1 MADKLP
7 YHSINKLMWRWKRH
21 DDGCWIV
28 PDVALSF
35 DRPPPGLICVQPSP
49 PPEPKPPRKKPEVG
63 DTLLTLMD
71 AHSRFKTW
79 LDTPDPPKQPK
90 PPKPAATPKQQHVP
104 PFDIQEIPGAMRK
117 EMMPVAAKLMER
129 WFAGELNYAKTE
141 ADVKAEINQRGEPY
155 PPSMYDMTTVK
166 LEWALRPRRAKDQYD
181 YLINTAI
188 RTPKAK
194 EQLGKILGRYKRS
207 DVQLDAWVMCGENLR
222 NLHKH
227 FQFTFANVGSTLAQ
241 KLAEDIDAKLHT
253 NGVPDD
259 LNAGLGAFDI
269 YAAVAYARFDAYA
282 RSAEV
287 SGIYVYIKDSYDFTD
302 GAGEMSQYLGHWSKD
317 GIIVLEYDAFVAYLN
332 RPELYHA
339 YPVTMGNPSVRGNV
353 YYPIHNKDFRDW
365 ALKYQRGGDFIVF
378 SDYRFVPIYPPMKVP
393 V

>member
-1 MADKLP
+1 MTEKLP
-7 YHSINKLMWRWKRH
+7 YYSINKLLWRWRRH
-21 DDGCWIV
+21 DGCWIV
-28 PDVALSF
+28 PDVALSL
-35 DRPPPGLICVQPSP
+35 DRPPPELDTLCVQPAAPQP
-49 PPEPKPPRKKPEVG
+49 PKKKPEVG
-63 DTLLTLMD
+63 DTLLKVMD

-79 LDTPDPPKQPK
+79 LNTPDPPK
-90 PPKPAATPKQQHVP
+90 PPKPAPAPKQQQSEVP

-129 WFAGELNYAKTE
+129 WFAGELNYARTE

-166 LEWALRPRRAKDQYD
+166 LDWALRPRRAKDQYD

-188 RTPKAK
+188 RTPKAR
-194 EQLGKILGRYKRS
+194 EQLGKILGRYKRPG
-207 DVQLDAWVMCGENLR
+207 VQLDAWVMCGENLR

-241 KLAEDIDAKLHT
+241 KIAEDVDAKLHT

-259 LNAGLGAFDI
+259 LNAALGAFDI
-269 YAAVAYARFDAYA
+269 YAAVAYATFDAYA

-287 SGIYVYIKDSYDFTD
+287 SGIYVYVKDSYDFTD
-302 GAGEMSQYLGHWSKD
+302 GAGEISQYLGHWSKD
-317 GIIVLEYDAFVAYLN
+317 GIIVLDYNGFAAYLN
-332 RPELYHA
+332 RPKLYRS
-339 YPVTMGNPSVRGNV
+339 YSVTMGDPSVRGNV
-353 YYPIHNKDFRDW
+353 FYPVHNKDFRDW

-378 SDYRFVPIYPPMKVP
+378 SNYRFVPIYPPMKVP